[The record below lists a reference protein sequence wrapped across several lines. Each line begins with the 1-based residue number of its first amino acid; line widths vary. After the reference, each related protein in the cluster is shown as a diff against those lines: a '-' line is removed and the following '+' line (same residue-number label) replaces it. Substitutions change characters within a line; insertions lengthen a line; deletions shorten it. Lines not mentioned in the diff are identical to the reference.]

1 MVGEAVVVVPPVLG
15 VVSISVASL
24 RLSPETEQPDPE
36 EFAVT
41 RRTVALA
48 VLLLTFAAGCS
59 GGGGTEVI
67 GRDESTAPTDDEP
80 RTASSSPEEGTST
93 TREEM
98 DLTVESGFT
107 SSVNQIGTRN
117 TSAGA
122 LVTNPNEN
130 QAAYDVQ
137 VLFNLMGP
145 DGSVLD
151 SGSADVPYIPAGST
165 IATAPFLIGF
175 DIAADP
181 VALEVTATGDF
192 RDDDGWDGVEFLI
205 GAGIDLV
212 ITDGQIAPG
221 DFGAS
226 VGVSGASLHAQV
238 MNPSQ
243 EIAEFATWSC
253 VFKAG
258 GAIIGGETGST
269 DDRIPPGTTVA
280 LNVVLSAEVSA
291 DEVICNAYA

>member
-1 MVGEAVVVVPPVLG
+1 M
-15 VVSISVASL
+15 
-24 RLSPETEQPDPE
+24 
-36 EFAVT
+36 T
-41 RRTVALA
+41 RRTIALA
-48 VLLLTFAAGCS
+48 VLMLTLAAGCS
-59 GGGGTEVI
+59 GSDDTEVI
-67 GRDESTAPTDDEP
+67 GRDESTVSTEDKPK
-80 RTASSSPEEGTST
+80 TASSSPEEETST

-107 SSVNQIGTRN
+107 SSVDQIGTRY

-130 QAAYDVQ
+130 QASYDVQ
-137 VLFNLMGP
+137 ILFNLMGP

-151 SGSADVPYIPAGST
+151 SDSANVPYIPAGST
-165 IATAPFLIGF
+165 IATAPLQIGF

-181 VALEVTATGDF
+181 AGLEVTATGDF
-192 RDDDGWDGVEFLI
+192 RDDDGWDGVEFLS

-212 ITDGQIAPG
+212 VTDGQVAPG
-221 DFGAS
+221 NFGT
-226 VGVSGASLHAQV
+226 SLNAQV
-238 MNPSQ
+238 MNPSE

-258 GAIIGGETGST
+258 GAIIGGETSSIV
-269 DDRIPPGTTVA
+269 DRIPPGATVA
-280 LNVVLSAEVSA
+280 LNVPLSAEVSA